1 MGGNNSKTEYKD
13 INYCKSAKNVRTS
26 PLTFSNLEFVR
37 CILST
42 QEQYENN
49 YHIPKS
55 SLTVSFDSTLQNVE
69 NDIDNNIYNVYKK
82 INEVS
87 PSTISMKVLS
97 PIYVA
102 FSRKLEYSYSVF
114 DNNNKFTIEVKK
126 KEGYCIALQNYMEN
140 YINKSG
146 DKALKDKYNS
156 LPHTKYDFKGNLKV
170 IIFFPFLTTQY
181 KYITNFKDIINS
193 SYYFLS
199 LITKTEFN
207 GITEV
212 NTFDEAKIRQTHKN
226 APKEAIDMYI
236 NILKKQDN
244 IKFTFRN
251 DLINLCNQGG
261 CLSESGGEDFKSL
274 LPRLSDNDGD
284 NINNALKV
292 SPFLPSKCLSQTTR
306 YKCGVE
312 EVDKDK
318 VKTPQDIVNSEKV
331 ITYLSDYMG
340 DYIINEYCYT
350 QKDKPGFD
358 SDFCKGKPSNKVNM
372 QQTPVDVINNV
383 LNVFLK
389 EQYDT
394 NTNNNDKNHYSRDY
408 SVNIIKE
415 LMLLNSVYPGIQ
427 EVVFPLYIYTKNSEY
442 IESPPWGSKLLT
454 PDKVITENEGININ
468 QKKYSFNDKY
478 YLTVNEKGQVL
489 VNNIDNTL
497 YYYLSLLEITN
508 PVSVALSLKI
518 SVSFKAPESGYI
530 RVKDVLGD
538 SKLKL
543 IDKDKTKRA
552 PFVFYLNNEGKLR
565 VFANGFI
572 DATDKSF
579 IDYIDNKINEAKNG
593 VSNANYYDRNNNYIG
608 KTDEYGNLYEAPLYI
623 NKY

>member
-1 MGGNNSKTEYKD
+1 
-13 INYCKSAKNVRTS
+13 
-26 PLTFSNLEFVR
+26 
-37 CILST
+37 
-42 QEQYENN
+42 
-49 YHIPKS
+49 
-55 SLTVSFDSTLQNVE
+55 
-69 NDIDNNIYNVYKK
+69 
-82 INEVS
+82 
-87 PSTISMKVLS
+87 
-97 PIYVA
+97 
-102 FSRKLEYSYSVF
+102 
-114 DNNNKFTIEVKK
+114 
-126 KEGYCIALQNYMEN
+126 
-140 YINKSG
+140 
-146 DKALKDKYNS
+146 

-181 KYITNFKDIINS
+181 KYITNFKDIFNS

-212 NTFDEAKIRQTHKN
+212 NTFDDAKIRQTNKN

-389 EQYDT
+389 V
-394 NTNNNDKNHYSRDY
+394 NHLF
-408 SVNIIKE
+408 II
-415 LMLLNSVYPGIQ
+415 I
-427 EVVFPLYIYTKNSEY
+427 LYI
-442 IESPPWGSKLLT
+442 I
-454 PDKVITENEGININ
+454 II
-468 QKKYSFNDKY
+468 QFMC
-478 YLTVNEKGQVL
+478 
-489 VNNIDNTL
+489 
-497 YYYLSLLEITN
+497 
-508 PVSVALSLKI
+508 
-518 SVSFKAPESGYI
+518 
-530 RVKDVLGD
+530 
-538 SKLKL
+538 
-543 IDKDKTKRA
+543 
-552 PFVFYLNNEGKLR
+552 
-565 VFANGFI
+565 
-572 DATDKSF
+572 
-579 IDYIDNKINEAKNG
+579 
-593 VSNANYYDRNNNYIG
+593 
-608 KTDEYGNLYEAPLYI
+608 
-623 NKY
+623 